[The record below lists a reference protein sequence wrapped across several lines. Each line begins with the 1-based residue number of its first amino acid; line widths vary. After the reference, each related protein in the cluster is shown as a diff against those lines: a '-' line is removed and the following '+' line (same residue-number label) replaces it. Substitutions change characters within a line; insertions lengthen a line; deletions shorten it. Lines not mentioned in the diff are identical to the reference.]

1 MLSQRTMREL
11 QVQGLPPDNEPSRVM
26 QVLSKIRVKLTQFRS
41 VLKEK
46 VTNFL
51 AIVGLIS

>member
-1 MLSQRTMREL
+1 MREL
-11 QVQGLPPDNEPSRVM
+11 QVQGLPPDNKPSRVT
-26 QVLSKIRVKLTQFRS
+26 QVLSKIRAKLTQFRS